1 MSISLALYAVLGGG
15 IAALAYALVRTL
27 WIYKQKV
34 SDQSLKEIGG
44 HIADGAM
51 AFLRREYLTLLPF
64 IAIVAVFLAI
74 GNNGALRFQSLSFL
88 LGALA
93 SMSAGYIGMRVAT
106 QANSRTTQAAKD
118 QGLNGALKIAFSGG
132 SVMGMSVVGL
142 AFIGLFIVLILST
155 SIL

>member
-15 IAALAYALVRTL
+15 IVALAYALVRTL

-64 IAIVAVFLAI
+64 IRCLDE
-74 GNNGALRFQSLSFL
+74 QSDTS
-88 LGALA
+88 
-93 SMSAGYIGMRVAT
+93 
-106 QANSRTTQAAKD
+106 
-118 QGLNGALKIAFSGG
+118 SGG
-132 SVMGMSVVGL
+132 LWHIRREGPPKIYLKPEIKFPPSE
-142 AFIGLFIVLILST
+142 IIVCQ
-155 SIL
+155 

>member
-88 LGALA
+88 FGALA

-106 QANSRTTQAAKD
+106 RAN
-118 QGLNGALKIAFSGG
+118 
-132 SVMGMSVVGL
+132 
-142 AFIGLFIVLILST
+142 
-155 SIL
+155 